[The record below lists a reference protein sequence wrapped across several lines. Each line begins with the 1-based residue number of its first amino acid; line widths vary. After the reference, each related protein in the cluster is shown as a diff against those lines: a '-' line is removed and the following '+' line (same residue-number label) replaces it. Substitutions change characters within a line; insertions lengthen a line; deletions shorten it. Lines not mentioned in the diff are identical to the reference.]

1 MRRLLILPLVLSIN
15 TSFSETTCVEDTPQ
29 SGDLT
34 CTTTITTITNVP
46 GVTTGNLLSQ
56 DFLDGSWSD
65 NGTGQLNTMHGSG
78 TVAGVNGGSVEST
91 ISLNDTLTKDE
102 INSGFS
108 STLGAD
114 IWFWNGY
121 TQSVTMRQTLVD
133 DNGNS
138 TTQSRTITS
147 TNGFQNFT
155 DTIIVGENSQQDYA
169 ITSRFDFS
177 VPGTSGHTGAD
188 IRYPTLNVTTNDYT
202 TSSTSSSESITYCFD
217 RTPNTCPVDD
227 STLTTISSIGTTD
240 DGKTYDEMIN
250 TSVTNSVEVKYEE
263 PTVDMDKIVD
273 VETSIIEV
281 DADGNIK
288 ETDME
293 KFVEEQFTV
302 MLTENNL
309 VEEFDNALKEEGITK
324 EEFFEEVATE
334 MVEEAFDE
342 QLETSESMEEEVV
355 QTEEPIESE
364 NNDSMVDNED
374 KNETI
379 KEEENSAETNTID
392 QAEETNNEG
401 NSEESTETVS
411 SESTMDEDTTTET
424 EQAQEGSQEAVDDE
438 TGETSIAE
446 TSGESRTN
454 VSTSVR
460 NINDKVKK
468 IIAKI
473 KSELKK
479 TSDNLR
485 AVQLVTIKGMTM
497 DGPSL
502 SEYQN
507 KQIQP
512 QINPYSSN
520 PDFFQTINIL
530 EQQQIYA
537 DARLAYRDNDLIA
550 VHQSKLI
557 DINNRK
563 IQLLREL
570 QELKRN

>member
-1 MRRLLILPLVLSIN
+1 MSIN

-34 CTTTITTITNVP
+34 CTTTTTTITNVP

-78 TVAGVNGGSVEST
+78 TVAGIDGGQVQST
-91 ISLNDTLTKDE
+91 ISLNDTLTKEE

-108 STLGAD
+108 STLGAE
-114 IWFWNGY
+114 IWFWYN
-121 TQSVTMRQTLVD
+121 TPQSVIIRQTLTD

-138 TTQSRTITS
+138 IKQQRTIDYNTS
-147 TNGFQNFT
+147 YFKKHI
-155 DTIIVGENSQQDYA
+155 DSILVGENSKQDYT
-169 ITSRFDFS
+169 IKSEFIFS
-177 VPGTSGHTGAD
+177 VPGHTGHTGAD
-188 IRYPTLNVTTNDYT
+188 LQNPTLNITTNDYT
-202 TSSTSSSESITYCFD
+202 TSSTSSSESITYCYD

-379 KEEENSAETNTID
+379 KEEENSAEANTID

-438 TGETSIAE
+438 TGETSITETITE

-502 SEYQN
+502 NAYQN

-537 DARLAYRDNDLIA
+537 DAKLAYRDNDLIA

-563 IQLLREL
+563 IQLLQEL